1 MAKKGR
7 SRGGSTKRTN
17 PPRPTNGTIRRDTD
31 ASNRDRGDKSS
42 DIAQRLIWLA
52 DRGWQKID
60 GVPDS
65 TMRSYR
71 RGESRPGFEYTQ
83 AIIAATGCDPGWLL
97 TGRGEPFPTVTDT
110 PKTAA
115 AMEDAF
121 VSLIRQAGHSA
132 DAVVAIEPFVG
143 REAIRSKITP
153 AEIRAAAR
161 SLRDAGGQL
170 LGLAGPPGEDE

>member
-1 MAKKGR
+1 MSQDSETRKTIGSKNRARVSQVIAVLVDKYGGKKQLAKVLGK
-7 SRGGSTKRTN
+7 SDGSVHSWLQ
-17 PPRPTNGTIRRDTD
+17 GTEPKV
-31 ASNRDRGDKSS
+31 GVY
-42 DIAQRLIWLA
+42 A
-52 DRGWQKID
+52 D
-60 GVPDS
+60 
-65 TMRSYR
+65 
-71 RGESRPGFEYTQ
+71 
-83 AIIAATGCDPGWLL
+83 IIAATGCDPGWLL
-97 TGRGEPFPTVTDT
+97 TGRGEPFPTVADT

-143 REAIRSKITP
+143 RESIRQKITP